1 MPDLEDPSPNVSF
14 VVRRSIA
21 AVARYKWLVL
31 GIVLLAGVTAY
42 AIHDRFSAVYEAEGK
57 VWISSPDNQPQR
69 GPVRA
74 GALLPSSSWGDLLAS
89 YAVLGK
95 VVRELHLYV
104 RPVDARNNALFS
116 GMDVNEV
123 PRPGLYTV
131 TVDSLTRGYT
141 LSVSKKGKEEII
153 ERGLIGD
160 SIGRKSG
167 VRWAPDST
175 ALLKAATV
183 TFSLYTPR
191 QASQQVRQQ
200 VRSVI
205 PREGNVMH
213 VYVTGQDAWLDTR
226 TLNSLLRHLVE
237 TTAEFQRRN
246 LTDVRA
252 ALDTQ
257 LAYAGRALQT
267 ADDALER
274 FRMETITLPSEAGTP
289 INGGIAI
296 TRNPAITNYFNLKL
310 TLENTSHER
319 TVLEETLND
328 VRAGRVD
335 LSALWQVLPTD
346 INTQEISN
354 LLQEYTKR
362 STELRNAQLS
372 FTDDYQGVKDARA
385 AVAQLRDREIPR
397 AVATAIE
404 QLRRRE
410 ADLQRDVSIGSASLK
425 EIPPRTIEEVRLT
438 RNVESRGQLYGML
451 QSRYEE
457 AHLAELSVEPDV
469 AVLDSAAMPEYPIL
483 NRGRQLGL
491 MVIVGGLG
499 LALLLAL
506 LLDRIDKR
514 IRYTNQVG
522 ENLRLST
529 IGAVPHAAQQRT
541 PNPVDVMQLVESF
554 RLLRLNVTYA
564 ATNDRQLM
572 LTVTSA
578 GPGEGKSLVSANL
591 ALSFAGGGYKTLL
604 IDGDLRRGCLHTTF
618 ATDRRP
624 GLVDV
629 LRGTAPLADCLR
641 LTSESQLTLL
651 PSGSRLAS
659 APELLTSAAFH
670 QLIKSLQADYD
681 VILIDSPPLAVGMD
695 PYALCVSTGN
705 VLFVVRL
712 AKTDGDLAR
721 QRLESLERFPINIVG
736 AVINDIQPEGGLNKE
751 YSYLPGYAIQDE
763 DDMLA
768 TAQAQAPDRTAIF
781 KYKSWPRS

>member
-160 SIGRKSG
+160 SIGRKIG